1 MKQQLCKGSCAGAPA
16 AGSTAPS
23 GAVHR
28 SAARQAPLFFFVL
41 GSLGLFLA
49 AEGKAKD
56 IAAAGYGL
64 HTYLVRYLYLDAL
77 GYHHSAGAPAGLALA
92 GDAGLPETVD
102 VNFADKGFGENLN
115 RQAYLRHLKAGV
127 AALVGRAGGRRRGRG
142 REFIAQNIH
151 CYNILCGL
159 SFSLYFSR
167 RPAKS
172 AATAGHE
179 RRRPVCGMRGSS
191 LRRIRRFTS
200 MGDFW

>member
-1 MKQQLCKGSCAGAPA
+1 MRRRPCGSMPRPGRFEPQPYFSSSALW
-16 AGSTAPS
+16 GSSSQP
-23 GAVHR
+23 R
-28 SAARQAPLFFFVL
+28 
-41 GSLGLFLA
+41 
-49 AEGKAKD
+49 GKAKD

-151 CYNILCGL
+151 CYNILCGH
-159 SFSLYFSR
+159 SFSLYFRR

-191 LRRIRRFTS
+191 LRRMRRFTS